1 MAQNNSKKH
10 ITLNEVLVVAL
21 LFLIV
26 IFTGKFLFN
35 KFLETETVVS
45 VVTYI
50 TDEKNLIKQN
60 ISDTKNSIKN
70 YIDDTEYNISD
81 AAPWLNLKTRPVPA
95 PEAPIDNPGA
105 DASAGNENPISNE
118 NQATHLKPEEVIPPV
133 KN

>member
-1 MAQNNSKKH
+1 MAQNNSRKH

-21 LFLIV
+21 LFLIL

-70 YIDDTEYNISD
+70 YIDNTEYNISD
-81 AAPWLNLKTRPVPA
+81 AAPWLNLKKRPLPA
-95 PEAPIDNPGA
+95 PDTPIENQDA
-105 DASAGNENPISNE
+105 EASATNENPISNE
-118 NQATHLKPEEVIPPV
+118 DQTTHLKPEEVIPPV